1 MTAGPASATDL
12 ASRVRDWIADDPDP
26 SARAE
31 LQRLLDAE
39 AGDELARR
47 FAAELT
53 FGTAG
58 LRGRLGAGPARM
70 NRATVRRATAGL
82 VRFLKEEV
90 AGAAAAGVVIGHD
103 ARHGSAEFAE
113 ETARVITGAGLR
125 ALTLPPRVPTPVLS
139 FATRRLSCAAGVM
152 ITASHN
158 PPQDNGYKVY
168 LGDGAQIV
176 PPVDDA
182 IAKRIRAVTA
192 LSDLPLGSLGEALGD
207 AVVDAYVQTIARL
220 ARADDQPHLEVV
232 YTPLHGVG
240 RDVLLAV
247 FERAGFAPPRV
258 VAAQGL
264 PDPDFPTVARP
275 NPEEPGALDLA
286 LAEAKASRADLIL
299 ANDPDADR
307 LAVAIPNQRGGW
319 RILTGDEVGALLA
332 YYMLT
337 HRPTQVPAVV
347 ASTVASSTLLGRMAD
362 AFGAEHRETLTGFK
376 WIMHSASDRRHDPLL
391 FGYEEALGYA
401 VDDAVRDKDGIS
413 AALLIVC
420 AALEA
425 RRDSVDLGRR
435 LDQLAVRFGLHATRQ
450 VVAELASGAHDADA
464 GEIMRRLRTRPPR
477 QLLDEP
483 VTETEDL
490 LAGGRLPRSDV
501 MIFRCRERI
510 RAVVRPSG
518 TEPKLKMYLQV
529 VEDMR
534 YGAADAVWHRASQR
548 LDALAAELQ
557 QVVLA

>member
-1 MTAGPASATDL
+1 MSAGPATAIDL
-12 ASRVRDWIADDPDP
+12 AGRVRDWIADDPDP
-26 SARAE
+26 VARAE
-31 LQRLLDAE
+31 LQSLLDAG
-39 AGDELARR
+39 ADEELERR
-47 FAAELT
+47 FASELK

-58 LRGRLGAGPARM
+58 LRGHLGAGPARM

-82 VRFLKEEV
+82 VRFLLEEV
-90 AGAAAAGVVIGHD
+90 AGAATAGVMIGHD

-113 ETARVITGAGLR
+113 EAARVITGAGVK
-125 ALTLPPRVPTPVLS
+125 ALTLPPRVPTPVLA
-139 FATRRLSCAAGVM
+139 FATLHFSCAAGVM

-168 LGDGAQIV
+168 LADGAQIV
-176 PPVDDA
+176 SPVDDA
-182 IAKRIRAVTA
+182 IAERIRAVTRLA
-192 LSDLPLGSLGEALGD
+192 DVPLGSQGEALGD
-207 AVVDAYVQTIARL
+207 GVMDAYVRTIARL
-220 ARADDQPHLEVV
+220 ARGDDQPHLEVV

-240 RDVLLAV
+240 RDVLLSA

-264 PDPDFPTVARP
+264 PDPDFPTLARP

-286 LAEAKASRADLIL
+286 LAEAKSNGAELIL
-299 ANDPDADR
+299 VNDPDADR
-307 LAVAIPNQRGGW
+307 LAVAIPNHGGDW
-319 RILTGDEVGALLA
+319 RILSGDEVGALLA
-332 YYMLT
+332 YHLLT
-337 HRPTQVPAVV
+337 HRPAQVPAVV
-347 ASTVASSTLLGRMAD
+347 ASTVASSTLLARMAH

-376 WIMHSASDRRHDPLL
+376 WIMHSAADRRHDPLL

-413 AALLIVC
+413 AALLMVR

-425 RRDSVDLGRR
+425 RRDGICLGGR

-450 VVAELASGAHDADA
+450 VVVELSNGAHGADA
-464 GEIMRRLRTRPPR
+464 ENIMRRLRTRPPQR
-477 QLLDEP
+477 LLDEP

-490 LAGGRLPRSDV
+490 LAGERLPRSDV

-529 VEDMR
+529 VEEMR
-534 YGAADAVWHRASQR
+534 DGAAHAVRRRASQR
-548 LDALAAELQ
+548 LVDLARELQ
-557 QVVLA
+557 QVVLG